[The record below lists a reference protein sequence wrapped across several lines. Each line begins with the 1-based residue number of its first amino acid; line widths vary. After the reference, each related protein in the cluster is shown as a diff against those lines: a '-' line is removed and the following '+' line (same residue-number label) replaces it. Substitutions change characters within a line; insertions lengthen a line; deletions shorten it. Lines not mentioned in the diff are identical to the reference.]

1 MLTWIDQLIY
11 VLYFILVGGYG
22 YYIYKK
28 KETSGSLSHDFF
40 LAEGSLAWWAIGA
53 SIIASN
59 ISAEQFIG
67 MSGSGFALGIAIA
80 SYEWMAAL
88 GLIIVAVFFLP
99 IYLRNK
105 IYTMPEFLRKRFDN
119 RVSMIMAV
127 FWVLVYVFVNL
138 TSILYLGA
146 LAIHAIA
153 DVPFVWCIW
162 ILAIL
167 AGFIALGGMKVI
179 GYTDV
184 VQVVLLI
191 IGGLTTTYIALSLVA
206 DAEGLSGWW
215 NGLKVLKAEVPS
227 HFHLFIEKGQLT
239 KPDGGDAYMDLP
251 GWSVLIGGMWIM
263 NLSYW
268 GCNQYITQRALGAKN
283 LATAQQGMLFAAFM
297 KLLMPLI
304 VVLPGIA
311 AFYLYQSGNNP
322 LFQNGMMDG
331 DIVKPDKAYPL
342 LLSIL
347 PTGFKGMAFAALTAA
362 IVASLAGK
370 VNSIATIVSLDI
382 YKNTQTKPIEESFL
396 VKLGKISVVVSLFIG
411 AALAPLLSN
420 LDQGFQFI
428 QEFTGFITPGVLA
441 IFLMGILTKW
451 TTSNAAIGGALSTFF
466 YSILFKNVWLDQM
479 PFMNR
484 ILVVFVCTVITM
496 TVISVFDKKRKKQ
509 QELILEKEMFVVSDL
524 FKVVSLLIIGVL
536 TALYIVFW

>member
-1 MLTWIDQLIY
+1 MLSWIDQLIY
-11 VLYFILVGGYG
+11 VLYFVLVGGYG
-22 YYIYKK
+22 YHIYRKK
-28 KETSGSLSHDFF
+28 ASSGSLSHDFF

-67 MSGSGFALGIAIA
+67 MSGSGFALGLAIA

-88 GLIIVAVFFLP
+88 GLIIVAYFFLP
-99 IYLRNK
+99 IYLKNK
-105 IYTMPEFLRKRFDN
+105 IYTMPEFLRKRFDG

-153 DVPFVWCIW
+153 DIPFVWCIW
-162 ILAIL
+162 ALAFL
-167 AGFIALGGMKVI
+167 AGIIALGGMKVI

-191 IGGLTTTYIALSLVA
+191 IGGLTTTYIALNLVA
-206 DAEGLSGWW
+206 DSEGMTGWW
-215 NGLKVLKAEVPS
+215 QGLTALRDEVPS
-227 HFHLFIEKGQLT
+227 HFHMFIGEGQLT

-251 GWSVLIGGMWIM
+251 GWSVIIGGMWIM

-283 LATAQQGMLFAAFM
+283 LETAQHGMLFAAFL

-311 AFYLYQSGNNP
+311 AYYLYQNGSELFATGMLDGNT
-322 LFQNGMMDG
+322 
-331 DIVKPDKAYPL
+331 VKPDKAYPL

-382 YKNTQTKPIEESFL
+382 YKNIKKDRVSEENL
-396 VKLGKISVVVSLFIG
+396 VKLGKYAVVVSLLI
-411 AALAPLLSN
+411 AASLAPLLSN

-451 TTSNAAIGGALSTFF
+451 TTAKAAIAGAVSTFF
-466 YSILFKNVWLDQM
+466 YSILFKNVWLNDM

-484 ILVVFVCTVITM
+484 ILVVFAFTVLTM
-496 TVISVFDKKRKKQ
+496 VIVSLLDKKNAKDTNI
-509 QELILEKEMFVVSDL
+509 ILEKEMFVVSDL
-524 FKVVSLLIIGVL
+524 FKVVSLFIVGVL
-536 TALYIVFW
+536 TALYIVLW

>member
-1 MLTWIDQLIY
+1 MLSWIDQIIFL
-11 VLYFILVGGYG
+11 LYFVLVGGYG

-28 KETSGSLSHDFF
+28 KSSSGSLSHDFF

-67 MSGSGFALGIAIA
+67 MSGSGFAVGLAIA
-80 SYEWMAAL
+80 SYEWMAAV
-88 GLIIVAVFFLP
+88 GLIIVAYFFLP
-99 IYLRNK
+99 IYLKNK
-105 IYTMPEFLRKRFDN
+105 IYTMPEFLRKRFDA

-138 TSILYLGA
+138 SSILYLGA

-153 DVPFVWCIW
+153 DIPFIWCIW
-162 ILAIL
+162 VLALL
-167 AGFIALGGMKVI
+167 AAVIALGGMKVI

-184 VQVVLLI
+184 IQVVLLI

-206 DAEGLSGWW
+206 DSEGLQGWW
-215 NGLKVLKAEVPS
+215 QGFNVLRDEVPS
-227 HFHLFIEKGQLT
+227 HFHMFIEKGQLI

-251 GWSVLIGGMWIM
+251 GWSVIIGGMWIM

-283 LATAQQGMLFAAFM
+283 LETAQQGMLFAAFL

-311 AFYLYQSGNNP
+311 AFYLYQNDAGVFAKGMLDSGV
-322 LFQNGMMDG
+322 
-331 DIVKPDKAYPL
+331 VKPDKAYPL

-382 YKNTQTKPIEESFL
+382 YKHIKKDQASEETL
-396 VKLGKISVVVSLFIG
+396 VKLGKYAVVISLFIG

-441 IFLMGILTKW
+441 IFLMGILTNW
-451 TTSNAAIGGALSTFF
+451 TTANGALAGAVSTFF
-466 YSILFKNVWLDQM
+466 YSLLFKNFWLNEM

-484 ILVVFVCTVITM
+484 ILVVFICTVLTM
-496 TVISVFDKKRKKQ
+496 MLVSFLDRKRSRDSGIVLK
-509 QELILEKEMFVVSDL
+509 KEMFLVSDS
-524 FKVVSLLIIGVL
+524 FKVISLLILGIV
-536 TALYIVFW
+536 TALYIVLW

>member
-1 MLTWIDQLIY
+1 MLSWIDQVIY
-11 VLYFILVGGYG
+11 ILYFILVGGYG

-28 KETSGSLSHDFF
+28 KTSSGSLSHDFF
-40 LAEGSLAWWAIGA
+40 LAEGSLTWWAIGA
-53 SIIASN
+53 SVIASN

-67 MSGSGFALGIAIA
+67 MSGSGFALGLAIA
-80 SYEWMAAL
+80 SYEWMAAI
-88 GLIIVAVFFLP
+88 GLILVAAFFLP
-99 IYLRNK
+99 VYLKNK
-105 IYTMPEFLRKRFDN
+105 IYTMPEFLRKRFDG

-138 TSILYLGA
+138 TSILYLGG
-146 LAIHAIA
+146 LAIHAVA
-153 DVPFVWCIW
+153 NVPFVWCIW
-162 ILAIL
+162 GLGTLGAV
-167 AGFIALGGMKVI
+167 IALGGMKVI

-184 VQVVLLI
+184 IQVVLLI
-191 IGGLTTTYIALSLVA
+191 IGGLTTTYVALSMVA
-206 DAEGLSGWW
+206 ESGGEQGWMQGLS
-215 NGLKVLKAEVPS
+215 LLMEEVPS
-227 HFHLFIEKGQLT
+227 HFHMYIGEGQLT
-239 KPDGGDAYMDLP
+239 KPDGGDAYLDLP
-251 GWSVLIGGMWIM
+251 GWSVIIGGMWIM

-283 LATAQQGMLFAAFM
+283 LETAQQGMLFAAFL

-311 AFYLYQSGNNP
+311 AFYLH
-322 LFQNGMMDG
+322 QNGHSLFLSGMEESG
-331 DIVKPDKAYPL
+331 VVKSDKAYPL

-382 YKNTQTKPIEESFL
+382 VKNAKKGAISEIAL
-396 VKLGKISVVVSLFIG
+396 VKWGKATVMLSLIV
-411 AALAPLLSN
+411 AMLLAPLLSN

-441 IFLMGILTKW
+441 IFLLGILTSW
-451 TTSNAAIGGALSTFF
+451 TTSNAAVAGAFSTFF
-466 YSILFKNVWLDQM
+466 YSILFKNIWLDHL

-484 ILVVFVCTVITM
+484 ILIVFICTVFTM
-496 TVISVFDKKRKKQ
+496 ILVSFLDRKNAKSSSPI
-509 QELILEKEMFVVSDL
+509 ILEKQMFVVSDL
-524 FKVVSLLIIGVL
+524 FKVLSLILLGIL

>member
-1 MLTWIDQLIY
+1 MLSWIDQIIFL
-11 VLYFILVGGYG
+11 LYFVLVGGYG

-28 KETSGSLSHDFF
+28 KSSSGSLSHDFF

-67 MSGSGFALGIAIA
+67 MSGSGFAVGLAIA
-80 SYEWMAAL
+80 SYEWMAAV
-88 GLIIVAVFFLP
+88 GLIIVAYFFLP
-99 IYLRNK
+99 IYLKNK
-105 IYTMPEFLRKRFDN
+105 IYTMPEFLRKRFDA

-138 TSILYLGA
+138 SSILYLGA

-153 DVPFVWCIW
+153 DIPFIWCIW
-162 ILAIL
+162 VLALL
-167 AGFIALGGMKVI
+167 AAVIALGGMKVI

-184 VQVVLLI
+184 IQVVLLI

-206 DAEGLSGWW
+206 DSEGLQGWW
-215 NGLKVLKAEVPS
+215 QGFNVLRDEVPS
-227 HFHLFIEKGQLT
+227 HFHMFIEKGQLI

-251 GWSVLIGGMWIM
+251 GWSVIIGGMWIM

-283 LATAQQGMLFAAFM
+283 LETAQQGMLFAAFL

-311 AFYLYQSGNNP
+311 AFYLYQNGAGVFAKGMLDSGV
-322 LFQNGMMDG
+322 
-331 DIVKPDKAYPL
+331 VKPDKAYPL

-382 YKNTQTKPIEESFL
+382 YKHIKKDEASEETL
-396 VKLGKISVVVSLFIG
+396 VKLGKYAVVISLFIG

-441 IFLMGILTKW
+441 IFLMGILTNW
-451 TTSNAAIGGALSTFF
+451 TTANGALAGAVSTFF
-466 YSILFKNVWLDQM
+466 YSLLFKNFWLNEM

-484 ILVVFVCTVITM
+484 ILVVFICTVLTM
-496 TVISVFDKKRKKQ
+496 MLVSFLDRKRSRDSGIVLK
-509 QELILEKEMFVVSDL
+509 KEMFLVSDS
-524 FKVVSLLIIGVL
+524 FKVISLLILGIV
-536 TALYIVFW
+536 TALYIVLW

>member
-1 MLTWIDQLIY
+1 MLSWIDQIIFM
-11 VLYFILVGGYG
+11 LYFVLVGGYG

-28 KETSGSLSHDFF
+28 KSSSGSLSHDFF

-67 MSGSGFALGIAIA
+67 MSGSGFAVGIAIA
-80 SYEWMAAL
+80 SYEWMAAV
-88 GLIIVAVFFLP
+88 GLIIVAYFFLP
-99 IYLRNK
+99 IYLKNK
-105 IYTMPEFLRKRFDN
+105 IYTMPEFLRKRFDA

-138 TSILYLGA
+138 SSILYLGA
-146 LAIHAIA
+146 LAIHAIV
-153 DVPFVWCIW
+153 DIPFIWCVWV
-162 ILAIL
+162 LAVL
-167 AGFIALGGMKVI
+167 AAVIALGGMKVI

-184 VQVVLLI
+184 IQVVLLI
-191 IGGLTTTYIALSLVA
+191 IGGLTTTYVAVSLVA
-206 DAEGLSGWW
+206 DSEGLQGWW
-215 NGLKVLKAEVPS
+215 QGLSVLRDEVPS
-227 HFHLFIEKGQLT
+227 HFHMFIEKGQLI

-251 GWSVLIGGMWIM
+251 GWSVIIGGMWIM

-268 GCNQYITQRALGAKN
+268 GCNQYITQRALGAKD
-283 LATAQQGMLFAAFM
+283 LKTAQQGMLFAAFL
-297 KLLMPLI
+297 KLLIPLI

-311 AFYLYQSGNNP
+311 AFYLYQNGTGVFAHGMLDSGV
-322 LFQNGMMDG
+322 
-331 DIVKPDKAYPL
+331 VKPDKAYPL

-382 YKNTQTKPIEESFL
+382 YKHIKNDQVSEETL
-396 VKLGKISVVVSLFIG
+396 VKLGKYAIVISLFIG

-441 IFLMGILTKW
+441 IFLMGILTNW
-451 TTSNAAIGGALSTFF
+451 TTANAALAGAVSTFF
-466 YSILFKNVWLDQM
+466 YSLVFKNFWLNEL

-484 ILVVFVCTVITM
+484 ILVVFIFTVLTM
-496 TVISVFDKKRKKQ
+496 IFVSFIDRKRARNSGIVLK
-509 QELILEKEMFVVSDL
+509 KEMFLVSDS
-524 FKVVSLLIIGVL
+524 FKIISLLIIGIV
-536 TALYIVFW
+536 TALYIVLW

>member
-1 MLTWIDQLIY
+1 MLGWIDQIIFM
-11 VLYFILVGGYG
+11 LYFVLVGGYG

-28 KETSGSLSHDFF
+28 KSSSGSLSHDFF

-80 SYEWMAAL
+80 SYEWMAAV
-88 GLIIVAVFFLP
+88 GLIIVAYFFLP
-99 IYLRNK
+99 IYLKNK
-105 IYTMPEFLRKRFDN
+105 IYTMPEFLRKRFDA

-138 TSILYLGA
+138 SSILYLGA

-153 DVPFVWCIW
+153 DIPFIWCIW
-162 ILAIL
+162 ILALL
-167 AGFIALGGMKVI
+167 AAVIALGGMKVI

-184 VQVVLLI
+184 IQVVLLI

-206 DAEGLSGWW
+206 DSEELRGWW
-215 NGLKVLKAEVPS
+215 QGFTVLRDEVPS
-227 HFHLFIEKGQLT
+227 HFHMFIEKGQLI

-251 GWSVLIGGMWIM
+251 GWSVIIGGMWIM

-283 LATAQQGMLFAAFM
+283 LETAQQGMLFAAFL

-311 AFYLYQSGNNP
+311 AFYLYQNGADVFASGM
-322 LFQNGMMDG
+322 LDSGV
-331 DIVKPDKAYPL
+331 VKPDKAYPL

-382 YKNTQTKPIEESFL
+382 YKHIKKDEVSEEKL
-396 VKLGKISVVVSLFIG
+396 VKLGKYAVVISLFIG
-411 AALAPLLSN
+411 TALAPLLSN

-441 IFLMGILTKW
+441 IFLMGILTNW
-451 TTSNAAIGGALSTFF
+451 TTANAALAGAVSTFL
-466 YSILFKNVWLDQM
+466 YSLLFKNFWLNEM

-484 ILVVFVCTVITM
+484 ILVVFICTVLSMIL
-496 TVISVFDKKRKKQ
+496 VSFIDRKRAKGSG
-509 QELILEKEMFVVSDL
+509 IVLEKEMFIVSDS
-524 FKVVSLLIIGVL
+524 FKVISLLIIGIV
-536 TALYIVFW
+536 TALYIVLW

>member
-11 VLYFILVGGYG
+11 ILYFILIGGYG
-22 YYIYKK
+22 YYIYRK

-99 IYLRNK
+99 IYLKNK

-153 DVPFVWCIW
+153 DVPFILCIW
-162 ILAIL
+162 LLAFL
-167 AGFIALGGMKVI
+167 AAFIALGGMKVI

-184 VQVVLLI
+184 IQVVLLI
-191 IGGLTTTYIALSLVA
+191 IGGLTTTYIALNLVA
-206 DAEGLSGWW
+206 DSEGLTGWW
-215 NGLKVLKAEVPS
+215 QGFKVLKAEVPS
-227 HFHLFIEKGQLT
+227 HFHLFIEKGQLM

-251 GWSVLIGGMWIM
+251 GWSVIIGGMWIM

-283 LATAQQGMLFAAFM
+283 LETAQQGMLFAAFL

-311 AFYLYQSGNNP
+311 AYYLYYNSSNPAFLSGM
-322 LFQNGMMDG
+322 LDG
-331 DIVKPDKAYPL
+331 NVVKPDKAYPL

-370 VNSIATIVSLDI
+370 VNSIATIISLDI
-382 YKNTQTKPIEESFL
+382 YKNTQKKPVDEVSL
-396 VKLGKISVVVSLFIG
+396 VKLGKVSVVVCLAIG
-411 AALAPLLSN
+411 ASLAPLLSN

-451 TTSNAAIGGALSTFF
+451 TTANAAIGGALSTFL
-466 YSILFKNVWLDQM
+466 YSILLKNVWLDQM

-484 ILVVFVCTVITM
+484 ILVVFGLTVLTM
-496 TVISVFDKKRKKQ
+496 VIISVFDKKRKSQ
-509 QELILEKEMFVVSDL
+509 PSLILEKEMFVISDL
-524 FKVVSLLIIGVL
+524 FKVISLFIIGVL
-536 TALYIVFW
+536 TVLYIVLW